1 MADIKIEGALS
12 ADADDIA
19 LDTKSAEAQ
28 RQVWLVKIPTDVYE
42 IWKNAEETDCIAS
55 VRLYES

>member
-1 MADIKIEGALS
+1 MADIKVEGALS
-12 ADADDIA
+12 AEADEA
-19 LDTKSAEAQ
+19 TLDTKSAEAQ

-42 IWKNAEETDCIAS
+42 VWKNAEETDCIAT